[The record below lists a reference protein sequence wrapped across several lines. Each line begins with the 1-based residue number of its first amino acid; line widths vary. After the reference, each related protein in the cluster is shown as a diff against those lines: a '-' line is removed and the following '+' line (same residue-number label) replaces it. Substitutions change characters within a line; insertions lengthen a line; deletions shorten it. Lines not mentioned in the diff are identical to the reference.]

1 MYTEMTT
8 ALSEDTLSTLQN
20 LIQMNIDARDG
31 FNEAAQNVDNLTI
44 ESLFRELAAQRSE
57 QASELGS
64 LVALNRTAPQSRGS
78 MAAAAHRAWMDLRSA
93 MGGGTAAMLAE
104 AERGENML
112 KSGYESALVACA
124 GSPVSEMLNRHY
136 VAIKTGIER
145 LCDLRSEMN
154 T

>member
-8 ALSEDTLSTLQN
+8 ALSEETLSTLQN
-20 LIQMNIDARDG
+20 LIQRNIDSRDG
-31 FNEAAQNVDNLTI
+31 FNEAAQNMDNLTI

-93 MGGGTAAMLAE
+93 MGGGTMAMVQE

-112 KSGYESALVACA
+112 KTAYESALVACA

-136 VAIKTGIER
+136 LAIKTACER
-145 LCDLRSEMN
+145 LCDLKTELNS
-154 T
+154 